1 MPPLKKHAAA
11 LASPF
16 SAHPGAPACLRLT
29 TFAIITIILLL
40 MSIRR
45 PIVLGIVR
53 SYKVAALAPFVMSLR
68 RSGYTGDIGFF
79 VDDLPPETLEFFY
92 EQGVTMQPL
101 PPRYFIQSRRHLI
114 RAVAQLAP
122 AQFRHRAQL
131 DLARYYLHL
140 IDARWP
146 CYYEF
151 LQRTRGLYSHIMF
164 SDIKDVVFQRNPF
177 DFEWRAPICS
187 FLTPPGITI
196 GNEEK
201 TFGWITTGFG
211 VNAARQMQDKRTI
224 GCGVTFAEFDAA
236 LEYVRLMCENFVRI
250 NARGLVDQGVHN
262 YLLYNDLKK
271 SSYVY
276 EYDETPVLHLG
287 LMPKDKLRVNDEG
300 LVLNGSGVVVNVV
313 HQYARHCAAMQR
325 SLEITTRQ

>member
-1 MPPLKKHAAA
+1 LA
-11 LASPF
+11 L
-16 SAHPGAPACLRLT
+16 T
-29 TFAIITIILLL
+29 VFAIITIIPTP
-40 MSIRR
+40 MKIRR

-53 SYKVAALAPFVMSLR
+53 SYKVDALAPFVLSLR

-79 VDDLPPETLEFFY
+79 VDDLPQETLEFFY
-92 EQGVTMQPL
+92 QQGVTMQPL
-101 PPRYFIQSRRHLI
+101 PTRYFIQSRRHLI
-114 RAVAQLAP
+114 RAVANMAP
-122 AQFRHRAQL
+122 AKYRQRAQIEL
-131 DLARYYLHL
+131 SRYYLHL

-177 DFEWRAPICS
+177 DFDWRAPICS
-187 FLTPPGITI
+187 FLTPPDVTI
-196 GNEEK
+196 RDEEK

-211 VNAARQMQDKRTI
+211 VNVARQMQDKRTI

-236 LEYVRLMCENFVRI
+236 IEYVRLMCEHFIRI

-262 YLLYNDLKK
+262 YLLYNDLRK
-271 SSYVY
+271 STYIY

-287 LMPKDKLRVNDEG
+287 LMPKDMLRVNDEG
-300 LVLNGSGVVVNVV
+300 LVLNGSGSVVNVV
-313 HQYARHCAAMQR
+313 HQYAEHRAAMQR
-325 SLEITTRQ
+325 SLELATKL